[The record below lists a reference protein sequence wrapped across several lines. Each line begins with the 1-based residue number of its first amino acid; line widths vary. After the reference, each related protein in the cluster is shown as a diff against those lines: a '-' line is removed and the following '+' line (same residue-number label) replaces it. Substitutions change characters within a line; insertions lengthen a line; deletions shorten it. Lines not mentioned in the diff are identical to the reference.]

1 MAESRRQANLMG
13 MRELVKPDGLGGFK
27 VLVQEKGTGLAE
39 LPEQTVPAAEG
50 LPLPL
55 LGPEHAPL
63 LKGRY
68 PHLTWE
74 PSEAR

>member
-39 LPEQTVPAAEG
+39 LPEQTVPAAED

-55 LGPEHAPL
+55 LGPEHASL
-63 LKGRY
+63 LEGRY
-68 PHLTWE
+68 PHLIWE
-74 PSEAR
+74 PYEAQ